1 MAINLYLLKLT
12 LKATLQKGGATPPAD
27 AANGDVA
34 DADADAADANATAQR
49 RTASARSINPHGA
62 TSTRL
67 QPMSFYANEQLI
79 KAASTTT

>member
-34 DADADAADANATAQR
+34 DADAVDANATAQR